1 MSLLDF
7 SEFPYPIK
15 YKMESNQVDFI
26 QIYSALKNPFMDFK
40 DSTDSKDSVD
50 LKIVENL
57 VSLKYEQ
64 VYRAISRFEECRES
78 IGISSIM
85 TKSSYTKKQ
94 IFLELPLERQFA
106 GEAPNYR
113 SILTLPETAYLDDFD
128 ANVHNMTAKFV
139 FLHNNGNLYYVY
151 KNMTRKTMFVNILED
166 YEDYL
171 KRKGIE
177 CGFKDEEEDA
187 DDDKEPVV
195 FPPRVSIDSIS
206 ISIE

>member
-1 MSLLDF
+1 
-7 SEFPYPIK
+7 
-15 YKMESNQVDFI
+15 
-26 QIYSALKNPFMDFK
+26 
-40 DSTDSKDSVD
+40 
-50 LKIVENL
+50 
-57 VSLKYEQ
+57 
-64 VYRAISRFEECRES
+64 
-78 IGISSIM
+78 
-85 TKSSYTKKQ
+85 
-94 IFLELPLERQFA
+94 LELPLERQFA

-187 DDDKEPVV
+187 GDDKEPVV